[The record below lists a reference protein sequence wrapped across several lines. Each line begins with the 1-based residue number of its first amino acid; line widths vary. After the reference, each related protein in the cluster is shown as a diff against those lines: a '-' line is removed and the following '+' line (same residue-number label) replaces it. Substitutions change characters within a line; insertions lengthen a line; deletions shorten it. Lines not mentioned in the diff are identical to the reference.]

1 MDYSNYEKVVGIIEC
16 ITHGNSCCTMVI
28 SMKVENK
35 ENETINFILTGDTTV
50 IHNVR
55 LRPGMRIAAF
65 YDTSLPAPAIF
76 PPQYQAELIT
86 ALRQN
91 QEVMLAYFDENLEA
105 QGQSLK
111 LNLSPMTNISTINGQ
126 RYACAPINME
136 LLVYYTAATKS
147 IPPQTTP
154 QKIIVLCPYE

>member
-1 MDYSNYEKVVGIIEC
+1 MDYSNYEKVVGIIER

-65 YDTSLPAPAIF
+65 YDSSLPAPAIF
-76 PPQYQAELIT
+76 PPRYQAELIT
-86 ALRQN
+86 VLRRDQY
-91 QEVMLAYFDENLEA
+91 VMLQYFDENLMAED
-105 QGQSLK
+105 QSLK
-111 LNLSPMTNISTINGQ
+111 LNLAIGTNVVSSNGQ
-126 RYACAPINME
+126 RLI
-136 LLVYYTAATKS
+136 
-147 IPPQTTP
+147 
-154 QKIIVLCPYE
+154 